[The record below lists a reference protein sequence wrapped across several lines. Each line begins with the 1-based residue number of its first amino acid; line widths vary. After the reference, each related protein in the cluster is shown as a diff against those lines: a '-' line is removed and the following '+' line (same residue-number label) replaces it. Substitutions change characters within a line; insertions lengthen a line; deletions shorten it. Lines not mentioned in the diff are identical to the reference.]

1 MRALRTAIACTFTLA
16 AGLACAAID
25 PNNMGKGDWVYVLTT
40 ARANVGATTNA
51 QYMTYLKG
59 KGIKWI
65 SVKCGDYGT
74 WWPQF
79 DANLITE
86 AKAAGIFI
94 LGYQRVGGD
103 NLTAEIN
110 VGKQCLAAG
119 ADGYI
124 VDAEVEFEGKFSQAT
139 TMMQGLRATYP
150 TAFIAHAP
158 LPYIDYHTA
167 FPYVEFGTYCDAT
180 MPQAY
185 WTDIGITPA
194 VMLTDMNAQWNKWHA
209 TWTSQGKSAAIK
221 PLVPIAQGHSGVVAS
236 EITSFVNSLKSN
248 TTGPN
253 ALGYTGISF
262 WSSQHHTTAVWSAIG
277 SATIDGTT
285 SPLGITIDNGA
296 SGYSETGTWTN
307 SASAGFYNTN
317 SRYATVGG
325 AHKANFTPTL
335 ATTGNY
341 DVYAWWVAGSNRA
354 SAARYVVTSATGT
367 SNVNANQTASGGKW
381 NLLGTY
387 TFNAGSTGK
396 VQLDATASTGGAV
409 ASADAV
415 RFILKPPTDVIVDN
429 TTAGSFTASTSW
441 TTETSTPGYYGTNYR
456 IRPTASASDAAVWKA
471 QLFTT
476 GNYKVYA
483 RYTSAANRAASAPY
497 QVLHTGGTTTV
508 NVNQQ
513 TNGGTWV
520 LLGTYNMVA
529 GTADRVKLSCWTTA
543 GSYVV
548 ADAVRFEKQ

>member
-1 MRALRTAIACTFTLA
+1 MRAFRNALACTLTLA

-25 PNNMGKGDWVYVLTT
+25 PNNMGKGDWIYVLST
-40 ARANVGATTNA
+40 ARANVGATNNA

-59 KGIKWI
+59 KGVRWI

-86 AKAAGIFI
+86 ARNAGILI
-94 LGYQRVGGD
+94 LGYQRVAGD

-124 VDAEVEFEGKFSQAT
+124 VDAEVEFNGKATQAV
-139 TMMQGLRATYP
+139 TMMQSLRATYP

-194 VMLTDMNAQWNKWHA
+194 VMLNDMNAQWNKWHA
-209 TWTSQGKSAAIK
+209 TWNSQGRSAAIK

-236 EITSFVNSLKSN
+236 EITTFVNSLKSN

-277 SATIDGTT
+277 SAAIDGTT

-296 SGYSETGTWTN
+296 NGYTETGTWTN
-307 SASAGFYNTN
+307 SASTGFYNTN
-317 SRYATVGG
+317 SRYATSG
-325 AHKANFTPTL
+325 AAHQANFTPTL
-335 ATTGNY
+335 ATTGSY
-341 DVYAWWVAGSNRA
+341 DVYTWWVAGSNRA
-354 SAARYVVTSATGT
+354 NAARYVVTSATGT
-367 SNVNANQTASGGKW
+367 ANVSANQTTNGGKW

-387 TFNAGSTGK
+387 NFNAGSTGK
-396 VQLDATASTGGAV
+396 VQLNATASTGGSV
-409 ASADAV
+409 VSSDAV
-415 RFILKPPTDVIVDN
+415 RFILKPPTDIIIDN
-429 TTAGSFTASTSW
+429 TTSGSFTASTNW
-441 TTETSTPGYYGTNYR
+441 TTETSTPGYYGANYR

-476 GNYKVYA
+476 GNYKVYT
-483 RYTSAANRAASAPY
+483 RYAAAPNRAASAPY
-497 QVLHTGGTTTV
+497 QILHTGGTTTV

-529 GTADRVKLSCWTTA
+529 GTADRVKLSCWTA
-543 GSYVV
+543 VGSFVV